1 VHEASICVSIR
12 FLSPAGAYGVIERHQ
27 LYRRFATN
35 VNGMAIITIVVFP
48 ARGCSE
54 GSGIPPR
61 RAIRAAVISILGETA
76 GQFERSWGAAA
87 LSAYNTQRYAAT
99 PRSANKNPVKTKT
112 NPNRSVSS
120 GTTFAI
126 SFSLSLSSLV
136 SSLSAIC

>member
-35 VNGMAIITIVVFP
+35 VNRMAIITIVVFP

-61 RAIRAAVISILGETA
+61 RAIRAAVISIWAKPRDNSGGLG
-76 GQFERSWGAAA
+76 GAAA
-87 LSAYNTQRYAAT
+87 LSAYNIQRYAAT
-99 PRSANKNPVKTKT
+99 PRRANKNPVKTKT